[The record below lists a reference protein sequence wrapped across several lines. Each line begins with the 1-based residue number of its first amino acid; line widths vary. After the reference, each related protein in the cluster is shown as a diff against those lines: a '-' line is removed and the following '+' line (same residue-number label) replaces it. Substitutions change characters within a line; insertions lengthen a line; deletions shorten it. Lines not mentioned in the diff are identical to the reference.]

1 MDWCSTNT
9 WASCNWLFCSKDDA
23 CIFNHFVD
31 ILRLSRVKDS
41 QLLNP
46 FMFDKLILTFLVLIS
61 TVALADDGICTRE
74 YAPVCGQLSHQT
86 QTFSNRCMMKDAG
99 ASWVSDG
106 ECPSQQNSGLA
117 KDITL
122 TVAAHDVACMGVAP
136 MRCLQVKEGKA
147 LKWSNF
153 YSPIEGFTFT
163 PGVQYKLLVRATP
176 MANAPADAGDTRYEL
191 VRVLWRKPAQ

>member
-1 MDWCSTNT
+1 
-9 WASCNWLFCSKDDA
+9 
-23 CIFNHFVD
+23 
-31 ILRLSRVKDS
+31 
-41 QLLNP
+41 
-46 FMFDKLILTFLVLIS
+46 
-61 TVALADDGICTRE
+61 
-74 YAPVCGQLSHQT
+74 
-86 QTFSNRCMMKDAG
+86 MMKDTG

-106 ECPSQQNSGLA
+106 ECPSQQNNALA
-117 KDITL
+117 KNITL

-153 YSPIEGFTFT
+153 YSPVEGFTFT

-176 MANAPADAGDTRYEL
+176 MVNAPADAGDTHYAL

>member
-1 MDWCSTNT
+1 MFIRLLLTSL
-9 WASCNWLFCSKDDA
+9 LF
-23 CIFNHFVD
+23 
-31 ILRLSRVKDS
+31 
-41 QLLNP
+41 
-46 FMFDKLILTFLVLIS
+46 IS
-61 TVALADDGICTRE
+61 AQANAGICTRE
-74 YAPVCGQLSHQT
+74 YAPVCGQLPHQT
-86 QTFSNRCMMKDAG
+86 QTFSNHCMMKDAG
-99 ASWVSDG
+99 ANWVSDG

-147 LKWSNF
+147 LTWSNF
-153 YSPIEGFTFT
+153 YSPIEGFRFT

-176 MANAPADAGDTRYEL
+176 MANAPADVGDTRYEL

>member
-1 MDWCSTNT
+1 MFIRLLLS
-9 WASCNWLFCSKDDA
+9 SLLF
-23 CIFNHFVD
+23 
-31 ILRLSRVKDS
+31 
-41 QLLNP
+41 
-46 FMFDKLILTFLVLIS
+46 IS
-61 TVALADDGICTRE
+61 AQANAGICTRE
-74 YAPVCGQLSHQT
+74 YAPVCGQLPHQT

-99 ASWVSDG
+99 ANWVSDG
-106 ECPSQQNSGLA
+106 ECPSQQDSTLA

-122 TVAAHDVACMGVAP
+122 TVAAHDVACIGVAP

>member
-1 MDWCSTNT
+1 MFIRLLLS
-9 WASCNWLFCSKDDA
+9 SLLF
-23 CIFNHFVD
+23 
-31 ILRLSRVKDS
+31 
-41 QLLNP
+41 
-46 FMFDKLILTFLVLIS
+46 IS
-61 TVALADDGICTRE
+61 AQANAGICTRE
-74 YAPVCGQLSHQT
+74 YAPVCGQLPQQI
-86 QTFSNRCMMKDAG
+86 QTFSNRCLMKDAG

-106 ECPSQQNSGLA
+106 ECPPKQENALA

-153 YSPIEGFTFT
+153 YSPIEGFTFM

-176 MANAPADAGDTRYEL
+176 MANAPADAGNTRYEL

>member
-1 MDWCSTNT
+1 MFIRLLLS
-9 WASCNWLFCSKDDA
+9 SLLF
-23 CIFNHFVD
+23 
-31 ILRLSRVKDS
+31 
-41 QLLNP
+41 
-46 FMFDKLILTFLVLIS
+46 IS
-61 TVALADDGICTRE
+61 AQANAGICTRE

-122 TVAAHDVACMGVAP
+122 TVAAHDVACMGVVP

-163 PGVQYKLLVRATP
+163 LGVQYKLLVRTIP
-176 MANAPADAGDTRYEL
+176 VTNAPADAGDTRYEL